1 MRIIERLDRLF
12 LAPLG
17 ITYIP
22 RGEVASMSEGECPKE
37 GLFLLRKPSL
47 GGPTR
52 EVTLRRAPKP
62 NESPSRQG
70 QTLREYVASDKANR
84 PVIVY
89 LKKR

>member
-12 LAPLG
+12 LASLG

-37 GLFLLRKPSL
+37 GLFLLRNPTS
-47 GGPTR
+47 GPTR
-52 EVTLRRAPKP
+52 EVTLRRAPQP
-62 NESPSRQG
+62 NRSPSRQG

-89 LKKR
+89 LKKG